1 MKKSLIK
8 AFTLIELLVVVAIIA
23 ILASLLA
30 TATSR
35 AKEAG
40 QRAQCLN
47 NARVLN
53 MTVKEGMP
61 VIFGFERENRYMRKM
76 RISKSFRL
84 DVDYADVIVVNCY
97 SCHPNMIDFDRKE
110 KLYPLPPPS
119 SCP

>member
-1 MKKSLIK
+1 MKG
-8 AFTLIELLVVVAIIA
+8 FTLIELLVVVAIIA

-35 AKEAG
+35 TKEAG

-53 MTVKEGMP
+53 MTVKEGTP
-61 VIFGFERENRYMRKM
+61 VIFGFERENRFIRKM
-76 RISKSFRL
+76 RN
-84 DVDYADVIVVNCY
+84 YGDVIVVNCY
-97 SCHPNMIDFDRKE
+97 SCHPNIIDFDRKE
-110 KLYPLPPPS
+110 KLYPPPPS

>member
-1 MKKSLIK
+1 MTGVQTCALPIS
-8 AFTLIELLVVVAIIA
+8 
-23 ILASLLA
+23 
-30 TATSR
+30 ATSR

-61 VIFGFERENRYMRKM
+61 VIFGNTKDNRYIRKM
-76 RISKSFRL
+76 QISKSFRL
-84 DVDYADVIVVNCY
+84 DADYADVIVVNCY
-97 SCHPNMIDFDRKE
+97 SCHPNIIDFDRKE

>member
-1 MKKSLIK
+1 MKG
-8 AFTLIELLVVVAIIA
+8 FTLIELLVVVAIIA

-61 VIFGFERENRYMRKM
+61 VIFGFERENRYIRKM

-84 DVDYADVIVVNCY
+84 DVDYADVVVVNCY

>member
-1 MKKSLIK
+1 MKG
-8 AFTLIELLVVVAIIA
+8 FTLLELLITISIIF

-61 VIFGFERENRYMRKM
+61 VIFGNTRDNRFIRKM
-76 RISKSFRL
+76 RN
-84 DVDYADVIVVNCY
+84 YGDVIVVNCY
-97 SCHPNMIDFDRKE
+97 SCHPNIIDFDRKE
-110 KLYPLPPPS
+110 KLYPPPPS
-119 SCP
+119 LCP

>member
-1 MKKSLIK
+1 MK
-8 AFTLIELLVVVAIIA
+8 AFTLIELLVVIAIIA
-23 ILASLLA
+23 ILASLIA

-61 VIFGFERENRYMRKM
+61 VIFGNTKDNRIRKM
-76 RISKSFRL
+76 RISKSFKL
-84 DVDYADVIVVNCY
+84 DVDYADVIFVNCY
-97 SCHPNMIDFDRKE
+97 SCHPNIIDFDRKE
-110 KLYPLPPPS
+110 KLYPPPPS
-119 SCP
+119 SSCP

>member
-1 MKKSLIK
+1 MKG
-8 AFTLIELLVVVAIIA
+8 FTLIELLVVIAIIA

-30 TATSR
+30 TATSK
-35 AKEAG
+35 AKESG

-61 VIFGFERENRYMRKM
+61 VIFGNTKDNRSIRKM
-76 RISKSFRL
+76 RN
-84 DVDYADVIVVNCY
+84 YGDVIVVNCY
-97 SCHPNMIDFDRKE
+97 SCHPNIIDFDRKE

>member
-1 MKKSLIK
+1 MKG
-8 AFTLIELLVVVAIIA
+8 FTLIELLVVIAIIA

-61 VIFGFERENRYMRKM
+61 VIFGFERENRYIRKM

-97 SCHPNMIDFDRKE
+97 SCHPNIIDFDRKE

-119 SCP
+119 SSCP